1 MPYLHGEVIQVLAW
15 QVLLERKEVEP
26 VISPK
31 TMRHFLC
38 RGCGCQ
44 ASLDKIEWRRG
55 SPAGKG
61 TVPFCAGLRELSD
74 HGKCRP

>member
-31 TMRHFLC
+31 TM
-38 RGCGCQ
+38 
-44 ASLDKIEWRRG
+44 
-55 SPAGKG
+55 
-61 TVPFCAGLRELSD
+61 
-74 HGKCRP
+74 